1 MEGFCFFFGSGGG
14 TCGLLF
20 LRLFFFFLSLL
31 RGAPRAQ
38 ESAATWPR
46 VSLLFITSADVHNF
60 RERHLLLFPLLPLFP
75 LLSRKKKIIIIIKS
89 LLSGNFAVRVEL
101 ERCPVSE
108 VFEGLKKVSKFP
120 HAAFTLVCGRK
131 SRLPSRSLPGFP
143 DGSAP
148 LLQTFVFLCCLR
160 ARLFS
165 PLASKPAA
173 PVVSPRLKTHL
184 SV

>member
-1 MEGFCFFFGSGGG
+1 MRASLSLPSPTGSSS
-14 TCGLLF
+14 
-20 LRLFFFFLSLL
+20 FFLSLQ

-75 LLSRKKKIIIIIKS
+75 PFSRKKKEKRKS

-101 ERCPVSE
+101 ERCTVSE

-131 SRLPSRSLPGFP
+131 SQLPSRSLPGSP

-148 LLQTFVFLCCLR
+148 FLQTFVFLCCLR

-173 PVVSPRLKTHL
+173 PVGVAAIKNS
-184 SV
+184 SVRVKINRFKPS

>member
-1 MEGFCFFFGSGGG
+1 MRASLSLPSPTGSSS
-14 TCGLLF
+14 
-20 LRLFFFFLSLL
+20 FFLSLQ

-75 LLSRKKKIIIIIKS
+75 PFSRKKKEKRKS

-101 ERCPVSE
+101 ERCTVSE

-131 SRLPSRSLPGFP
+131 SQLPSRSQPGSP

-148 LLQTFVFLCCLR
+148 FLQTFVFLCCLR

-173 PVVSPRLKTHL
+173 PVVVAAIKNS
-184 SV
+184 SVRVKINRFKPS

>member
-1 MEGFCFFFGSGGG
+1 MRASLSLPSPTGSSS
-14 TCGLLF
+14 
-20 LRLFFFFLSLL
+20 FFLSLL

-60 RERHLLLFPLLPLFP
+60 RERPLLLFPLLPLFP
-75 LLSRKKKIIIIIKS
+75 PFSRKKKKRKEKVSCRATLPCASNSSAVQS
-89 LLSGNFAVRVEL
+89 L
-101 ERCPVSE
+101 RC
-108 VFEGLKKVSKFP
+108 LRAWKKVSKFP
-120 HAAFTLVCGRK
+120 HAAFTVVCGRK
-131 SRLPSRSLPGFP
+131 SQLPSRSLPGFP

-148 LLQTFVFLCCLR
+148 FLQTFVFLCCLR